1 MMQDGEMNDESV
13 ALDEE
18 IHMRV
23 QAALEELRRERQPK
37 LDMQARCIAKQRA
50 IREELLNIKANL

>member
-1 MMQDGEMNDESV
+1 MNDESV

-23 QAALEELRRERQPK
+23 QGALEELRRERQPK

-50 IREELLNIKANL
+50 IREELLNMKANLENTIE